1 LTSFSYVAVDATG
14 KKQTGVLEATSAVA
28 ARNELL
34 GKSFEVL
41 NVRERKSLLKIE
53 LTPKKIKR
61 NDVMNFSRQLGAYLH
76 AGIPIL
82 DALNAL
88 AADTQNPYLKR
99 VLVTVYDSLRA
110 GSSFADA
117 VSQFGD
123 IFPPYYVG
131 ILRSAELTGN
141 LDVVLEQLSDYIE
154 RDVSVRSAI
163 KSALTYPLVVLAMAA
178 VTVTVLVTYVLPKF
192 ESFFRGLHAKLPL
205 PTRMLLD
212 FARFLEDWWPL
223 LVGGFVAVV
232 AGSFFYFRT
241 ERGRVTRDRLF
252 LRMPAIGGVVQYAV
266 IERFTRILGT
276 MLNAGVP
283 IPEALVAS
291 SEATNNRVYQQALT
305 AVRGEVMRGE
315 GLAQPL
321 ADTGLFPGA
330 AAEMLK
336 VGEHTGTLDRQL
348 EVTANFYE
356 VELQHRLKRLTSLFE
371 PAIIIVMGVIVG
383 FVAVALVSAM
393 YGIFNQVKLK

>member
-1 LTSFSYVAVDATG
+1 LTSFSYVAVDSTG

-34 GKSFEVL
+34 GQHFEVL

-53 LTPKKIKR
+53 LTPKKIKPV
-61 NDVMNFSRQLGAYLH
+61 DVMNFSRQLGAYLH

-88 AADTQNPYLKR
+88 QADTQNPYLKR

-117 VSQFGD
+117 IAEFGY

-141 LDVVLEQLSDYIE
+141 LDMVLEQLSDYIE
-154 RDVSVRSAI
+154 RDVGVRSAV
-163 KSALTYPLVVLAMAA
+163 KSALTYPMVVLAMAA
-178 VTVTVLVTYVLPKF
+178 ITVTVLTTYVLPKF
-192 ESFFRGLHAKLPL
+192 ETFFRGLHAQLPL

-212 FARFLEDWWPL
+212 FARFLEDWWPV
-223 LVGGFVAVV
+223 LVGGFVVIV
-232 AGSFFYFRT
+232 LGSFIYFRT
-241 ERGRVTRDRLF
+241 ERGRVSRDRLL
-252 LRMPAIGGVVQYAV
+252 LRIPAVGGVVQYAV

-276 MLNAGVP
+276 MLGAGVP

-291 SEATNNRVYQQALT
+291 SEATNNRIYQQALSS
-305 AVRGEVMRGE
+305 VRGDVMRGE
-315 GLAQPL
+315 GLARPL
-321 ADTGLFPGA
+321 VATGLFPGA
-330 AAEMLK
+330 AGEMLK
-336 VGEHTGTLDRQL
+336 VGEQTGTLDRQL

-356 VELQHRLKRLTSLFE
+356 VELQHRLKRLTGLFE
-371 PAIIIVMGVIVG
+371 PAIIIVMGLIVG
-383 FVAVALVSAM
+383 FVAIALVSAM